1 MVEWKGL
8 AKPVSMSYGN
18 HLAVWALRCGLYAD
32 LVQLC
37 FANIAFFFFNRIK
50 IWGNPA
56 SSKSISAIFPTAF
69 ALFLSLC
76 HGFVILM
83 MFQAF
88 SLLLLLL

>member
-1 MVEWKGL
+1 MGTIWLCG
-8 AKPVSMSYGN
+8 PYGVDYMQTLFN
-18 HLAVWALRCGLYAD
+18 CALQIL
-32 LVQLC
+32 L
-37 FANIAFFFFNRIK
+37 FFFFNRIK

-88 SLLLLLL
+88 SLLLLLLL